1 MQLQAVE
8 TPEGLIGTQMFD
20 SAEDCSTTAGYWSAI
35 IGEMRDAGTLAA
47 VNGHSVERL
56 VMAQVVWDR
65 ATAAVAREGAIRR
78 IKARTA
84 GIQVGSLRGRLS
96 NCAPALKPSLAYRL

>member
-1 MQLQAVE
+1 
-8 TPEGLIGTQMFD
+8 MFD
-20 SAEDCSTTAGYWSAI
+20 SAEDWSTTAGYWSAI

-56 VMAQVVWDR
+56 VMAQVVGDR

-78 IKARTA
+78 IKGTVRKSPAWIVARRIRTVL
-84 GIQVGSLRGRLS
+84 Q
-96 NCAPALKPSLAYRL
+96 P